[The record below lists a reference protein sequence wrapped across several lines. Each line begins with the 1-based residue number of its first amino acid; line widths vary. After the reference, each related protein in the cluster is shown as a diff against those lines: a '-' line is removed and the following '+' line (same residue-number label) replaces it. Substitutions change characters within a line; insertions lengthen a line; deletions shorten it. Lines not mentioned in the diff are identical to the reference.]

1 MSLRAR
7 ILIYVV
13 AVMTIVFILVV
24 ATILPDTLRE
34 SKSRVAAGR
43 EASAALQVLFEN
55 LPAAKRTEALGANPR
70 LFDQHFVLD
79 DWLLATEDGKVLA
92 WFMPEPRQQNISA
105 DFVAGQKFDE
115 VETFQS
121 PDGEHLILYTHT
133 SLRGSAA
140 SLDWGGVFLVMAVG
154 TLLLALVIYGML
166 LRLVVKPVER
176 MATASRSVLANRGLL
191 QPVPSTERKDEI
203 GELVRAYN
211 KMVSEVND
219 LRVNLEKRVFDATEE
234 LEAAQNQ
241 IVLSERLS
249 VAGRMAA
256 GVAHEINN
264 PLGGMLNAVRSLQSK
279 AAPGSRE
286 AEYLAL
292 ILEGL
297 GRVQNIV
304 TSMLQFSRPVQKETT
319 VDLAEVVEGALMFC
333 RHRFSTVNLK
343 VEKSFPAP
351 GEAAVFGHRS
361 ELGQVFLN
369 LVVNALDAMESK
381 GPGPHALTL
390 NLKRDGTNVLAS
402 IGDTGTGMSPEV
414 KQRAG
419 QFFYST
425 KAEGKGTGLGLAVVQ
440 HIILQHN
447 GTMSIDSN
455 QSQGTTVII
464 TLPAGAKN

>member
-7 ILIYVV
+7 ILVYVI
-13 AVMTIVFILVV
+13 AVMIIVFVMVV
-24 ATILPDTLRE
+24 ATIIPDTLRE

-43 EASAALQVLFEN
+43 EATSALQILFER
-55 LPAAKRTEALGANPR
+55 LPAARRTEMLSDAPR
-70 LFDQHFVLD
+70 LFDQRNVLD
-79 DWLLATEDGKVLA
+79 DWLLASDDGKVIA
-92 WFMPEPRQQNISA
+92 WYMPLEKQETIND
-105 DFVAGQKFDE
+105 DFLTAQKFDWI
-115 VETFQS
+115 ETLQS
-121 PDGEHLILYTHT
+121 PDGEHLVLYSHT

-140 SLDWGGVFLVMAVG
+140 SLDWWGVFLVMAVG
-154 TLLLALVIYGML
+154 TLLLVIVIYGMM

-176 MATASRSVLANRGLL
+176 MAAASRSVLGNRGLL
-191 QPVPSTERKDEI
+191 QPVPGTERKDEI

-211 KMVSEVND
+211 KMVGEVND

-264 PLGGMLNAVRSLQSK
+264 PLGGMLNAVRTLQSK
-279 AAPGSRE
+279 AAPGSRDE
-286 AEYLAL
+286 EYLAM

-304 TSMLQFSRPVQKETT
+304 SSMLQFSRPVQKEAT

-333 RHRFSTVNLK
+333 RHRFGAMNLK
-343 VEKSFPAP
+343 VEKSFPA
-351 GEAAVFGHRS
+351 GNESAVFGHRS

-369 LVVNALDAMESK
+369 LIVNALDAMESK
-381 GPGPHALTL
+381 GAGPHTLTL
-390 NLKRDGTNVLAS
+390 QLKHEGQNVLAS
-402 IGDTGTGMSPEV
+402 VGDTGTGMSPEV

-447 GTMSIDSN
+447 GSMKIESN
-455 QSQGTTVII
+455 QSHGTTVTV
-464 TLPAGAKN
+464 TLPAGN